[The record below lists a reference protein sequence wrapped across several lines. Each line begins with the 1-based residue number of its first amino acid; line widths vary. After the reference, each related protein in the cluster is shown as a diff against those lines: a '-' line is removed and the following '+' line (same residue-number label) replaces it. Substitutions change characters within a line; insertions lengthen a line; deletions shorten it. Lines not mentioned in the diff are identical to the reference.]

1 MKVWWRFWM
10 EQLDRRWFLWS
21 MLVINALGSV
31 YGFYWYH
38 LQLQMTEGWQKLFVP
53 DSPTASTLFTL
64 VLLLYIIGRRSPL
77 LEALA
82 AVTLFKYGIWAVAMI
97 LLSGWVAPAP
107 FFQALH
113 WTDWMLMTSHLGMAA
128 EAVLY
133 SRFFTYRL
141 LHLILAGVWV
151 LLNDALD
158 YGLDIHPWLPPWLQ
172 DWVHP
177 IAVFTVGLSVVSLAL
192 FARLGLVEQPE
203 RKWELP
209 RMFDRG

>member
-38 LQLQMTEGWQKLFVP
+38 LQLQMTKGWLKLFVP

-64 VLLLYIIGRRSPL
+64 VLLLYIMGRRSPL
-77 LEALA
+77 LEAFA

-97 LLSGWVAPAP
+97 LLSAWVAPAP

-133 SRFFTYRL
+133 SRFFTYRP
-141 LHLILAGVWV
+141 LHLVLAGVWV
-151 LLNDALD
+151 LLNDAID

-172 DWVHP
+172 YLDHP

-192 FARLGLVEQPE
+192 FARLGLVERPE
-203 RKWELP
+203 RKWELH
-209 RMFDRG
+209 RWFDR